1 MKVALRADAS
11 IEIGTGHVMR
21 CLTLAG
27 ALTAKGARC
36 EFICREH
43 NGHLIEHIRAKGH
56 AAHSLPMEGDADADL
71 PHSAWLGATH
81 SQDARACEPIL
92 AAIKPDWLVVDHYA
106 LDARWQGALAQHC
119 GGTMALDDLAD
130 RPHACRILLDQTF
143 GRQADDYRALVPADC
158 TLLCGSGYA
167 LLRPEFAALRPYS
180 LRRRAQPKLQ
190 HLLITLGGV
199 DKDNVTTRVLA
210 ALQGSPLSATCEI
223 TVVMGSTAPWL
234 DDVRRMAQAM
244 RWRTT
249 VRVGVH
255 DMARLMADSDLA
267 IGAAGAT
274 AWERCCL
281 GLPSAMLVLADNQRH
296 AAGLLEQAEAARIV
310 RLDGDRPN
318 PLVRLIDEL
327 GRSESRLRRMSEA
340 ARTITDGEGAKQV
353 ANLLV
358 HGDRE

>member
-1 MKVALRADAS
+1 MRWTPAGRALWRSTAAGRWRS
-11 IEIGTGHVMR
+11 TIW
-21 CLTLAG
+21 LT
-27 ALTAKGARC
+27 
-36 EFICREH
+36 
-43 NGHLIEHIRAKGH
+43 
-56 AAHSLPMEGDADADL
+56 
-71 PHSAWLGATH
+71 
-81 SQDARACEPIL
+81 
-92 AAIKPDWLVVDHYA
+92 
-106 LDARWQGALAQHC
+106 
-119 GGTMALDDLAD
+119 
-130 RPHACRILLDQTF
+130 CRILLDQTF